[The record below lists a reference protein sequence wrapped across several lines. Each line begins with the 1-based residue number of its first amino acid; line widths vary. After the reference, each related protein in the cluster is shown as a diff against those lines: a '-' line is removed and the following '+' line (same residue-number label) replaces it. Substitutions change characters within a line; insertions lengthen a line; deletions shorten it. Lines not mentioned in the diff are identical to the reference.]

1 MCHFGTILNT
11 TRGRRHG
18 YGSALFPLDGAS
30 ASRIHAAWLFSLCLQ
45 WSPKDQGPCRCV
57 LLFVT
62 GFNASKHRAVDLMV
76 KLQCLTQHLPAERSP
91 KCPRC
96 GVASSSSA
104 FIINER
110 DSVCSALCTDSLD
123 SASSI
128 PVLCYFNVQDSLL
141 CTQKCHNRRISQ
153 MHSSGG

>member
-1 MCHFGTILNT
+1 MCYFLTPQALFWARR
-11 TRGRRHG
+11 RGC
-18 YGSALFPLDGAS
+18 STAVFPLDGDS
-30 ASRIHAAWLFSLCLQ
+30 ASRTHLRHGYFAFVYSGARKIRGHASACYCSSRVLTLQ
-45 WSPKDQGPCRCV
+45 NIS
-57 LLFVT
+57 
-62 GFNASKHRAVDLMV
+62 AVDLIV
-76 KLQCLTQHLPAERSP
+76 KLQCSTQHLPGERSP

-96 GVASSSSA
+96 AVASSSSA

-141 CTQKCHNRRISQ
+141 CT
-153 MHSSGG
+153 